1 MGCFGESVASGR
13 FGTPYAHAV
22 IIFETAAEAA
32 IPHLRLRVSRSR
44 YEDSCQCPPII
55 PCTACKCKCGA
66 AAMLLLGGTAVDG
79 FYFLLP
85 AHCPAA
91 SAPSHEAVPCRAD
104 TTGRDACL
112 CTSAVVPVRAMQRS
126 GGLAEGP
133 TDRRTGRVVWASR
146 AARRGRRYV
155 HLAEPI
161 RSGPLNFYVVLFI
174 F

>member
-32 IPHLRLRVSRSR
+32 IPHTPSSPCVS
-44 YEDSCQCPPII
+44 
-55 PCTACKCKCGA
+55 
-66 AAMLLLGGTAVDG
+66 LAVRG
-79 FYFLLP
+79 FLP
-85 AHCPAA
+85 AHPSSHAQPAA
-91 SAPSHEAVPCRAD
+91 SAVQQPCSCSAGRPLTVFTFYYRPTAQRPSHGAVPCRAD

-155 HLAEPI
+155 RLAEPI
-161 RSGPLNFYVVLFI
+161 RRFLSLRCFVLYH
-174 F
+174 